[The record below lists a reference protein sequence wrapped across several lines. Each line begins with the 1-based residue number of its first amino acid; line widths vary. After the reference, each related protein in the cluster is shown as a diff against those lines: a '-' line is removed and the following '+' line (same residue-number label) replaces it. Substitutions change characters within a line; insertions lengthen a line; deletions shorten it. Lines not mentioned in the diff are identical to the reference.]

1 MFSVIA
7 SVCPH
12 VSFVRSDRV
21 RSPVWTALRRP
32 GPGLNDLPTSGAAPA
47 KDVGGALV
55 LEEGDRCHIDPL
67 CLGRGRPL
75 VIRLLRIEMLRSV
88 AGTAPRSAC
97 HRSAR
102 LTRPAGDP
110 PAGTQPRTRLP
121 EGRST
126 RDAPLTCPVT

>member
-1 MFSVIA
+1 M
-7 SVCPH
+7 
-12 VSFVRSDRV
+12 
-21 RSPVWTALRRP
+21 
-32 GPGLNDLPTSGAAPA
+32 
-47 KDVGGALV
+47 
-55 LEEGDRCHIDPL
+55 
-67 CLGRGRPL
+67 
-75 VIRLLRIEMLRSV
+75 IRLLRIEMLRSV

-126 RDAPLTCPVT
+126 RDAPLTCPVTRCEPQSAGADWGSRTIGLPAGVGKNSRRGDHADAHDPEGAVHPSAQRRN